1 MFQCCMFVGFL
12 WNKMVWSKTR
22 YVRLLLSHSV
32 THPDICTVSRETVKT
47 WVVCT
52 PDHAVRLRASARGSC
67 SVCDLRNVTFSE
79 LWSDVQPSCSC
90 LQYMLNIWRISWEI
104 WKYVHVSQTEHRNH
118 SLTVV
123 EAAFRDFTQ
132 VRKSRYSGTEC
143 RFSHFRMTY
152 FHSSVHMTTL
162 SCMYYSYA
170 EYINSHTL

>member
-132 VRKSRYSGTEC
+132 VKVDIQVQNADFPILEWLTFILQFAWRLC
-143 RFSHFRMTY
+143 H
-152 FHSSVHMTTL
+152 VCTTAMQ
-162 SCMYYSYA
+162 S
-170 EYINSHTL
+170 T